1 MCVDSATKY
10 LHRAR
15 IYLGKNVETEGNLGE
30 NIIRELLGDL
40 LGKGRKV
47 CCDNF
52 FTSPSLGQFLYQAKT
67 FLIGTIR
74 ANRKGLPKGYG
85 NQALEK
91 GQCQFLYRNEETLVK
106 VQAKKI
112 KRFMVY
118 CNYRHDADYN
128 EKEKKPTLVTNYNK
142 RKPHVDLFNR
152 EAEKYAYRPATR
164 RWPMRVFHWIIDCAA
179 INAHVLHQQHT
190 GASSRRMFLNE
201 LADKLMEQQQQ
212 IHVNEHWSNIRF
224 RKIAESFDELRTKT
238 MGGSHS
244 KLIHCK
250 SINDDGEICNKPSRQ
265 TQECNNCHKPAC
277 PEHYVELKL
286 CHGCEQ
292 NMKIEEPAMCKKKYH
307 PF

>member
-1 MCVDSATKY
+1 M
-10 LHRAR
+10 
-15 IYLGKNVETEGNLGE
+15 I
-30 NIIRELLGDL
+30 
-40 LGKGRKV
+40 
-47 CCDNF
+47 
-52 FTSPSLGQFLYQAKT
+52 
-67 FLIGTIR
+67 
-74 ANRKGLPKGYG
+74 
-85 NQALEK
+85 
-91 GQCQFLYRNEETLVK
+91 
-106 VQAKKI
+106 
-112 KRFMVY
+112 Y

-128 EKEKKPTLVTNYNK
+128 EKEKKPTLVTDYNK

-152 EAEKYAYRPATR
+152 ETEKYAYRPATR

-244 KLIHCK
+244 KLIRCK

-292 NMKIEEPAMCKKKYH
+292 NMKIEEPAMLIETPTQRSTRNTPPQH
-307 PF
+307 PLSGKCHLCRSGEKITSKVFCRVCNKAMCAEHRSKTNPLFCLDCSL